1 MNVKRCSGWNG
12 YWACEDEY
20 PDHYVPLSGFG
31 VDNASKDRLH
41 HFCKKC
47 NSYRNSIVGKLRP
60 RHPDTNQFKMDWLT
74 SRAKEYYGGMS
85 KDRKNDVHWKECK
98 DKAKLDSQSIDWVI
112 NNKDNNVEWK
122 INDKVVDI
130 TPRFKSEYGP
140 SKPMTKR
147 ETVHVEGEVVPQ
159 GWVYVFRNT
168 EIPWMFKVGSTH
180 PDGTQSRLREARRWG
195 CFDLEEKYWFEDAL
209 KAEKEVHALLSEF
222 NMRNLGYKNCG
233 TELFKC
239 WNIGTITDAINKV
252 QSGNDRPSI
261 AVGK

>member
-1 MNVKRCSGWNG
+1 MNVKKCRGHKGILYCK
-12 YWACEDEY
+12 EVY
-20 PDHYVPLSGFG
+20 PDGVPLNEFYKSS
-31 VDNASKDRLH
+31 ASKDGLGDQ
-41 HFCKKC
+41 CKICTKVH
-47 NSYRNSIVGKLRP
+47 NHEQHSRNNPKRKIWYGLAGG
-60 RHPDTNQFKMDWLT
+60 Q
-74 SRAKEYYGGMS
+74 KEYYNLS
-85 KDRKNDVHWKECK
+85 KEDRAKIRA
-98 DKAKLDSQSIDWVI
+98 KA
-112 NNKDNNVEWK
+112 NNVEWK

-159 GWVYVFRNT
+159 GWVYVIRNT
-168 EIPWMFKVGSTH
+168 ETPWLFKIGKTY
-180 PDGTQSRLREARRWG
+180 PDGIQSRLSEARRWG
-195 CFDLEEKYWFEDAL
+195 CFKLEEKYWFEDAL
-209 KAEKEVHALLSEF
+209 KAEKEIHALLSEF